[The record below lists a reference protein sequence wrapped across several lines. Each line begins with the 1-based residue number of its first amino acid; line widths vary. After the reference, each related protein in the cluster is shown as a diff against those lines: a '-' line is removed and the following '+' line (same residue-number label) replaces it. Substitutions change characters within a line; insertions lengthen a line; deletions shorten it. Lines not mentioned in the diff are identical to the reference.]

1 MKDKPA
7 TLLIAEDIYMVPET
21 PERNLWFAV
30 IERALKDYCFFFDRL
45 LNTGNGSLVIY
56 ERMND
61 NYRQS
66 FHLKAIAE
74 LNRLRWFLFTREQL
88 PFNLEY
94 LAEQLYDDGEGAAQS
109 IRVVAMK
116 QFKRHFLE
124 TEATKKFERITQHV
138 RENIAIDKMDTAD
151 TEIALRHK
159 RYRLVVD

>member
-1 MKDKPA
+1 
-7 TLLIAEDIYMVPET
+7 MVPET

-74 LNRLRWFLFTREQL
+74 LNRLRWFLFTREQV

-94 LAEQLYDDGEGAAQS
+94 LAEQLYDDGVGAAQS
-109 IRVVAMK
+109 IRAVAIK

-124 TEATKKFERITQHV
+124 AEAANKFEHIIRYV
-138 RENIAIDKMDTAD
+138 RENIAIDKMETAE
-151 TEIALRHK
+151 TESTLRHK
-159 RYRLVVD
+159 RYRLIVD